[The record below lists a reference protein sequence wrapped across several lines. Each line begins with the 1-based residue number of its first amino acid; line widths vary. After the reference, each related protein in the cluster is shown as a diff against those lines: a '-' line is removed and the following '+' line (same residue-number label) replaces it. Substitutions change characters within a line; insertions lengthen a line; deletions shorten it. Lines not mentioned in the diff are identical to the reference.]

1 MCDVGLLGVDN
12 GVSGGFGTVL
22 VGRIWG
28 RGRGCYLVLVINV
41 GHRKGLI
48 VDIVDVS
55 LCNILLL

>member
-41 GHRKGLI
+41 GHRK
-48 VDIVDVS
+48 V
-55 LCNILLL
+55 